1 MLRPTYD
8 LFRQAILE
16 EKQVTC
22 IYNGYYREL
31 CPVIIGHS
39 DGREKVLAYQFAG
52 ESGSSL
58 PPGGEWRCLYLSDV
72 RDARL
77 RDGPWREGLEHKSVQ
92 QCVEVVDLDIN
103 IHVRRRRSA

>member
-1 MLRPTYD
+1 MLGPTYE

-22 IYNGYYREL
+22 VYKGHYREL

-39 DGREKVLAYQFAG
+39 DGREKVLAYQIG
-52 ESGSSL
+52 GQTSSIL
-58 PPGGEWRCLYLSDV
+58 PPEGEWRCLYLSDV

-92 QCVEVVDLDIN
+92 QCVEIVDLDVN
-103 IHVRRRRSA
+103 IHVRHRRRA